1 MMHLSKRKAYLA
13 CFFWFWLTG
22 CAQGLPGT
30 IPSTDVQPTA
40 AITSA
45 VSVALVRATC
55 ETAPTDAPAH
65 STELTETAQL
75 PSRSGSDSPVS
86 TARNEVQGIA
96 SQSTLA
102 MTEIP
107 EIEPCTPLK
116 DHALAELPGIIS
128 DGYHPPPMG
137 KDERHQGVDFSYY
150 RRGERLS
157 IQGVEIQSVFPGR
170 IAASIHDSFPFGNMV
185 IVESLRENLPE
196 DLRQQ
201 FDIQE
206 GQSLYILY
214 AHMEK
219 APDLGLGES
228 VRQCQVLGEVGKSGN
243 AGVAHLHLEMRHGPA
258 GVQFPVMAYYLAE
271 NTSEERAN
279 YLLWATSGE
288 FLHFNPM
295 DLLLPGG

>member
-1 MMHLSKRKAYLA
+1 MKHLCRRKAYLA
-13 CFFWFWLTG
+13 WFLWFLLTG
-22 CAQGLPGT
+22 CAQGLPGK
-30 IPSTDVQPTA
+30 IPSSDIQSKA

-55 ETAPTDAPAH
+55 EAAPTDTPELAH
-65 STELTETAQL
+65 SAELTESVRL
-75 PSRSGSDSPVS
+75 PTSSGIDSH
-86 TARNEVQGIA
+86 
-96 SQSTLA
+96 STLVA
-102 MTEIP
+102 TEIP

-157 IQGVEIQSVFPGR
+157 IQGVEIQSIFPGR

-196 DLRQQ
+196 DLRKQ

-214 AHMEK
+214 AHMEQ

-228 VRQCQVLGEVGKSGN
+228 VRQCQVLGQVGKSGN
-243 AGVAHLHLEMRHGPA
+243 AGVAHLHLEMRHGPS
-258 GVQFPVMAYYLAE
+258 GTQFPVMAYYLAQ
-271 NTSEERAN
+271 NTTEERTN

-295 DLLLPGG
+295 DLLLPDG